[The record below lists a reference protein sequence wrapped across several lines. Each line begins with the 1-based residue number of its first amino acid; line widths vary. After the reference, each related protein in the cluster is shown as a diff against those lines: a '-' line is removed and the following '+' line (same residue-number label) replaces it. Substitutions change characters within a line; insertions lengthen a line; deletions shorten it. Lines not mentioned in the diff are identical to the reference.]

1 METSLALMDL
11 MDLMD
16 GIMVRIHVSNPICLV
31 VTGHEFYF
39 SICWEWKFII
49 PTDFHIFR
57 GVGIPPTSNFSGV
70 INDHDRAPFPTQG
83 GQSDRTM
90 SFCKERSDPHAVRDP
105 W

>member
-1 METSLALMDL
+1 M
-11 MDLMD
+11 
-16 GIMVRIHVSNPICLV
+16 N
-31 VTGHEFYF
+31 
-39 SICWEWKFII
+39 FIFPYVGNGSSSSQLTFI
-49 PTDFHIFR
+49 FFR